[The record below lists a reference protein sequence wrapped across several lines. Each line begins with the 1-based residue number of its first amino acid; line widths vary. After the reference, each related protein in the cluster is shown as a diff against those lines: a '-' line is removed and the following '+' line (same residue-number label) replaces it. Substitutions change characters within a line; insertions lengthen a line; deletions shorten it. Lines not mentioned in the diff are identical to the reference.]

1 MSILHM
7 HRLAICLQRI
17 ENSLRAVTG
26 LSIVL
31 VENSSTGRPRIRN
44 LEIEDARNAS
54 SLQELLPLPLLASHR
69 HAASRPTHSDKK

>member
-1 MSILHM
+1 M

-44 LEIEDARNAS
+44 LEIEDASQCVQFAGTPPTS
-54 SLQELLPLPLLASHR
+54 SSGLS
-69 HAASRPTHSDKK
+69 PTRS